1 MAGLRFFDVHRTWE
15 DWIGLLLGIV
25 IAATP
30 WITGTVGNDP
40 VTWNAVVVGAIV
52 IGLALLQM
60 VNLQI
65 WEESLELLC
74 GLWLMA
80 SPFTFAYGGTLRTWH
95 LVLGAVVALLALLEL
110 FQDWNR
116 TDDELAHHGQ

>member
-1 MAGLRFFDVHRTWE
+1 
-15 DWIGLLLGIV
+15 
-25 IAATP
+25 
-30 WITGTVGNDP
+30 
-40 VTWNAVVVGAIV
+40 
-52 IGLALLQM
+52 
-60 VNLQI
+60 
-65 WEESLELLC
+65 
-74 GLWLMA
+74 MA